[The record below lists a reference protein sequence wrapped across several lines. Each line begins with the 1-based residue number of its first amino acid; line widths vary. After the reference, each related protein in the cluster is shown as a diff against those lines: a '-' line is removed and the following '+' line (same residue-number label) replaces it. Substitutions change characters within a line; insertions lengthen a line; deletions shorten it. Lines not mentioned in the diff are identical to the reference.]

1 MQNQINIYQIM
12 FTNILFLVG
21 SFNLTALD

>member
-12 FTNILFLVG
+12 FTNILFLVEN
-21 SFNLTALD
+21 FNLTALD